1 MTQVIKIKNHSSL
14 QIYKRIDSKYWWV
27 SFYVNAK
34 SYSKNGLHR
43 QSLKLT
49 NKREAERK
57 AKEIYKNFDFSI
69 VQNGLSA
76 IACIDSANLWAPTF
90 LYVFV
95 Y

>member
-49 NKREAERK
+49 NQREAERK

-69 VQNGLSA
+69 VQIKNTS
-76 IACIDSANLWAPTF
+76 IDWRKDLF
-90 LYVFV
+90 LPYVKRAH
-95 Y
+95 